1 MAPAPHAS
9 ASFALAWCRASAAWA
24 LWVTIAIV
32 GVSLVQPGEARAYEE
47 QIALNIDAGYV
58 YAQHGLPTH
67 GVGVGVGA
75 GIGLGDTFTLVL
87 RGGYAAHPGSTP
99 GHVLSATAEV
109 LYIVDILT
117 WVPFFG
123 IGTDGHLI
131 LRDGQ
136 VRGNFEVHGVLG
148 LDYLH
153 SRTLAIGLDVRV
165 GYLPFEPTAGVLH
178 GLHAQAG
185 LRVSYLF
192 SRW

>member
-1 MAPAPHAS
+1 MASAPHARAVFVALTAIAS
-9 ASFALAWCRASAAWA
+9 AVLTTVAPSSALA
-24 LWVTIAIV
+24 
-32 GVSLVQPGEARAYEE
+32 YDE
-47 QIALNIDAGYV
+47 QTALNVGLGYV

-87 RGGYAAHPGSTP
+87 RGGYAAHPGDLP
-99 GHVLSATAEV
+99 GHVLSATAEM

-123 IGTDGHLI
+123 AGVDGHLI

-136 VRGNFEVHGVLG
+136 ARGNFEVHGVVG

-153 SRTLAIGLDVRV
+153 SRTLAFGLDVRV
-165 GYLPFEPTAGVLH
+165 GYLPFEPTTNVLQ
-178 GLHAQAG
+178 GLHVQATF
-185 LRVSYLF
+185 RVSWLF